1 MTAPVST
8 KTRLLHIDWMRGL
21 AVVIMIQTHTI
32 DSWLDPALK
41 GGWLFRHSQL
51 LGSFPA
57 PCFLFLAGLS
67 AALGYRKVLAA
78 PVSEGR
84 RLWLSLRRGLQ
95 IFGLALLFRLQEF
108 VQWTSWSGWRD
119 FFKVDM
125 LNTIG
130 LSLALLGLVLF
141 AVRRFRARIVVLAG
155 LFLAAGLAA
164 PAVWGWTPLDRLPWM
179 VRNYISGTFAPGTFP
194 LFPWFGFAP
203 AGAAVG
209 LLVGRWRDDKR
220 RLLAL
225 ALASIA
231 AGIAVIALAR
241 LAMLHAAHP
250 ANWSF
255 WHNSPEYFFIR
266 TGILLATLGACY
278 LICLP
283 FRPERFSGMR
293 LFGRHS
299 LAVYWV
305 HIDLTYGR
313 LLGAL
318 KGSMGP
324 AGALAGTAAM
334 TGAMLLLSWL
344 IENWRTVIP
353 GIRFPGKPAA

>member
-1 MTAPVST
+1 MATPARQQS
-8 KTRLLHIDWMRGL
+8 RLLHIDWMRGL
-21 AVVIMIQTHTI
+21 AVLIMIQTHTV
-32 DSWLDPALK
+32 DSWLAPALK
-41 GGWLFRHSQL
+41 GGWLFRYSQL

-67 AALGYRKVLAA
+67 AALGYRKVLDA

-84 RLWLSLRRGLQ
+84 RLWLSVRRGLQ
-95 IFGLALLFRLQEF
+95 IFGFALLFRLQEF
-108 VQWTSWSGWRD
+108 VQWASWVGWRD

-141 AVRRFRARIVVLAG
+141 AVRRLRARVAVFAG
-155 LFLAAGLAA
+155 LFLAFGLAA
-164 PAVWGWTPLDRLPWM
+164 PAVWGWAPLDRLPWM
-179 VRNYISGTFAPGTFP
+179 VRNYVSGTFAPGTFP

-203 AGAAVG
+203 AGAVIG
-209 LLVGRWRDDKR
+209 LLVGQWRNDR
-220 RLLAL
+220 RRMAAL
-225 ALASIA
+225 AAASIA
-231 AGIAVIALAR
+231 AGVAVIVLAR
-241 LAMLHAAHP
+241 LATGCTAHS

-266 TGILLATLGACY
+266 AGILLATLGGCY
-278 LICLP
+278 FLCLP
-283 FRPERFSGMR
+283 FRPERFSWVR

-299 LAVYWV
+299 LVVYWV

-313 LLGAL
+313 LLGFL

-324 AGALAGTAAM
+324 AGALAGTAVM

-344 IENWRTVIP
+344 IENWR
-353 GIRFPGKPAA
+353 PAVRLIGRRGRPAG